1 MGNQASQSS
10 KSNTS
15 VKLSNSKDSSQRT
28 SPSSEGSSNSDFFI
42 DTIAKFGLLEDI
54 RNIACDNVL
63 FFNYMYRYN
72 I

>member
-10 KSNTS
+10 KYTTSMNVSNT
-15 VKLSNSKDSSQRT
+15 KESSQRT
-28 SPSSEGSSNSDFFI
+28 SSLSERSSNSDFVV

-63 FFNYMYRYN
+63 
-72 I
+72 IL